1 MNQSKRCVV
10 IISLFLFVQ
19 FLSASF
25 TYAKSVKVLTWNVQM
40 LPSKWSFL
48 SKELQK
54 KQQLRTQW
62 ILRYIQQNDFDILFF
77 QEAFDAHFLK
87 VLSDSLAAQYPYRIA
102 PHQGGGIKLSNGL
115 WTLSKFPITDLAH
128 ITYEAKSYPD
138 LFAAKGAQLLCAE
151 VETQKIFFINTHLQ
165 ADDAKA
171 KHASI
176 RQRQLLQIKTQ
187 LIMPFIHAS
196 DALICT
202 GDYNIAAASDE
213 HRHLK
218 DILGLHD
225 IIADFKMQ
233 LPTFSSKNYW
243 NKGQEVAQR
252 LDYFLSNLIAL
263 WPLKESIQL
272 HTPSVNYK
280 GQTIDMADHYGL
292 AMSFE
297 LADAL
302 ARNP

>member
-1 MNQSKRCVV
+1 MNQFSRCVV
-10 IISLFLFVQ
+10 IIFLFIFVPS
-19 FLSASF
+19 FSASYVF
-25 TYAKSVKVLTWNVQM
+25 AKNIKVLTWNVQM

-54 KQQLRTQW
+54 KQLLRTQW
-62 ILRYIQQNDFDILFF
+62 ILSYIKQNDFDILFF

-102 PHQGGGIKLSNGL
+102 PHQGSGIKLSNGL

-151 VETQKIFFINTHLQ
+151 VQSQKIYFINTHLQ
-165 ADDAKA
+165 ADDAKS

-176 RQRQLLQIKTQ
+176 RQRQLVQIKEQ
-187 LIMPFIHAS
+187 LIAPFIHTS

-202 GDYNIAAASDE
+202 GDYNIAAASEE

-233 LPTFSSKNYW
+233 LPTFSSQNYW
-243 NKGQEVAQR
+243 NKGQAVAQR

-272 HTPSVNYK
+272 HTPSVCYK

-302 ARNP
+302 ASNP

>member
-1 MNQSKRCVV
+1 MNQSNRCVV
-10 IISLFLFVQ
+10 IISLFLFVH

-25 TYAKSVKVLTWNVQM
+25 TFAKNVKVLTWNVQM
-40 LPSKWSFL
+40 MPSKWSFL

-62 ILRYIQQNDFDILFF
+62 ILSYIKQNDFDIVFF
-77 QEAFDAHFLK
+77 QEAFDAYFLK

-102 PHQGGGIKLSNGL
+102 PHQGSGIKLSNGL
-115 WTLSKFPITDLAH
+115 WTLSKFPITNLAH

-151 VETQKIFFINTHLQ
+151 VESQKIFFINTHLQ

-176 RQRQLLQIKTQ
+176 RQRQLLQIKAQ
-187 LIMPFIHAS
+187 LITPFIHAS

-202 GDYNIAAASDE
+202 GDYNIAAASEE

-292 AMSFE
+292 GMTFE
-297 LADAL
+297 IANAI

>member
-1 MNQSKRCVV
+1 
-10 IISLFLFVQ
+10 
-19 FLSASF
+19 
-25 TYAKSVKVLTWNVQM
+25 M

-62 ILRYIQQNDFDILFF
+62 ILSYIKQNDFDIVFF

-102 PHQGGGIKLSNGL
+102 PHQGSGIKLSNGL
-115 WTLSKFPITDLAH
+115 WTLSKFPITNLAH

-151 VETQKIFFINTHLQ
+151 VESQKIFFINTHLQ

-176 RQRQLLQIKTQ
+176 RQRQLLQIKKQ
-187 LIMPFIHAS
+187 LITPYIHAS

-202 GDYNIAAASDE
+202 GDYNIAAASEE
-213 HRHLK
+213 HHQLK

-225 IIADFKMQ
+225 IIADFKLQ
-233 LPTFSSKNYW
+233 LPTFCTKNYW
-243 NKGQEVAQR
+243 NKREAVSQR
-252 LDYFLSNLIAL
+252 LDYFLSNLVTL
-263 WPLKESIQL
+263 WPLRESIQM
-272 HTPSVNYK
+272 HTPSVLYN
-280 GQTIDMADHYGL
+280 GQEIDMADHYGL
-292 AMSFE
+292 GMTFE
-297 LADAL
+297 IANAI

>member
-1 MNQSKRCVV
+1 MNQSNRCVV
-10 IISLFLFVQ
+10 IISLFLFVH

-25 TYAKSVKVLTWNVQM
+25 TFAKNVKVLTWNVQM

-48 SKELQK
+48 SKQLQK

-62 ILRYIQQNDFDILFF
+62 ILSYIQQNDFDILFF
-77 QEAFDAHFLK
+77 QEAFDAYFLK

-102 PHQGGGIKLSNGL
+102 PHQGGGVKLSNGL

-187 LIMPFIHAS
+187 LIAPYIHAS

-202 GDYNIAAASDE
+202 GDYNIAAASEE